1 MICGEMSMI
10 NAAYA
15 ALIFSISAAASL
27 METLMNAHMCV
38 WQYQN
43 ATFGNQKCNYQYQPG
58 LPH

>member
-27 METLMNAHMCV
+27 TETLMNAHMPTP
-38 WQYQN
+38 
-43 ATFGNQKCNYQYQPG
+43 ATAVSAKCAAG
-58 LPH
+58 RLISLKKGC